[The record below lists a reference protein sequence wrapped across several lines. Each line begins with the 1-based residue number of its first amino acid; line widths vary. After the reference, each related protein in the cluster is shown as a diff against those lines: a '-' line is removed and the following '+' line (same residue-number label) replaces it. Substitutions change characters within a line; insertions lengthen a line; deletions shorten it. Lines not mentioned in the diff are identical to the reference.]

1 MNHENT
7 SDRPSSDQNSGLPWQ
22 ISEPEEQVESG
33 VHHLGFIDKFDPIPT
48 LRKLLARLYPYRRS
62 FDD

>member
-7 SDRPSSDQNSGLPWQ
+7 SDRPSSEQPSVQSWQ
-22 ISEPEEQVESG
+22 ISEPEDQAESE
-33 VHHLGFIDKFDPIPT
+33 VQHLGFIDRFDPIPT
-48 LRKLLARLYPYRRS
+48 LRKLLERLYPYRRS